1 MTPQQQ
7 NKSWF
12 ASVLLDLMRQR
23 KVSAEQLADKAD
35 LDRETLVQIL
45 EGRINP
51 RLITAERLLAYF
63 GLELE
68 VMQKK

>member
-1 MTPQQQ
+1 
-7 NKSWF
+7 
-12 ASVLLDLMRQR
+12 MRQR